1 MFVPIKS
8 DNGAVLPWEYM
19 PAEKATYQAGQLLA
33 VDATTG
39 QVEAIAADL
48 TTTPPYL
55 CMADIEVETAGTPI
69 PVTRVSRDYIYETT
83 LSGAAAG
90 AVAGT
95 KLQVESGGLQASKP
109 ATGSGTFE
117 VVSLDGTADGDA
129 VRGRWVD
136 PTPAAGGGG

>member
-1 MFVPIKS
+1 MFLPIKS

-19 PAEKATYQAGQLLA
+19 PAEAGAYKAGQLLA

-55 CMADIEVETAGTPI
+55 CMADITVETAGTPI

-83 LSGAAAG
+83 LAEAATG
-90 AVAGT
+90 AVVGT
-95 KLQVESGGLQASKP
+95 KLQVEAGGLTASKP

-117 VVSLDGTADGDA
+117 VVALDGTAAGDA
-129 VRGRWVD
+129 VRGRWV
-136 PTPAAGGGG
+136 

>member
-1 MFVPIKS
+1 
-8 DNGAVLPWEYM
+8 M
-19 PAEKATYQAGQLLA
+19 PAEAGTYKAGQLLA

-55 CMADIEVETAGTPI
+55 CMADITVETAGTPI

-83 LSGAAAG
+83 LAEAATG
-90 AVAGT
+90 AVVGT
-95 KLQVESGGLQASKP
+95 KLQVEAGGLTASKP

-117 VVSLDGTADGDA
+117 VVALDGTAAGDA
-129 VRGRWVD
+129 VRGRWV
-136 PTPAAGGGG
+136 